1 MSILL
6 IAAPDMEEFMIE
18 AADQEA
24 FALDTKTLFFKIHET
39 SHNGFFQDNGHK
51 WTINDIVRLLNPI
64 GLRRVTIARKSF
76 N

>member
-6 IAAPDMEEFMIE
+6 IAAPDMEEFIIE

-24 FALDTKTLFFKIHET
+24 CALDTKTLFFKIHET
-39 SHNGFFQDNGHK
+39 CHNGFFQDNGHK